1 MELVPAYLL
10 LGEAS
15 IGLKQYAQ
23 AEEYLSLAKWS
34 VLKSPGCENSVRAQ
48 LHRNFGLLYAS
59 QGRSEEAIQQL
70 ANDVCFCWLKVSG
83 PCPFST
89 VVFARSF
96 TSTHS
101 LISNAPTFFFSPADL
116 FLIFNSW
123 T

>member
-1 MELVPAYLL
+1 MLVYGPDAVELVPAYLL

-59 QGRSEEAIQQL
+59 QGRFDEAVKQL
-70 ANDVCFCWLKVSG
+70 AHDVRVIDHNLDSIIEHDNG
-83 PCPFST
+83 
-89 VVFARSF
+89 
-96 TSTHS
+96 
-101 LISNAPTFFFSPADL
+101 LL
-116 FLIFNSW
+116 
-123 T
+123 